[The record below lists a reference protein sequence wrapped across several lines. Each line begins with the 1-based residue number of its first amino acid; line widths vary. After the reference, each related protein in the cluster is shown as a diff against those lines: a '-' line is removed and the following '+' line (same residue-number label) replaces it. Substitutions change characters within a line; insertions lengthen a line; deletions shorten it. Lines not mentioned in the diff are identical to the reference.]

1 MRSLFLLALLFLA
14 PAALA
19 ADWSSYDNARFGYA
33 IAVPPGFS
41 GAGEADNGDGQV
53 FNSADGTQSLRAW
66 GGNVIA
72 DDFEAE
78 VAASMGYARDDGW
91 DLSYERVTPS
101 WASWSGSRNGIIL
114 YARMISLCRGSQY
127 AAFQLEY
134 PERDLKAMNAVVER
148 LVGSLRAT
156 GDGAGC

>member
-1 MRSLFLLALLFLA
+1 MRSLILLALFLCS

-19 ADWSSYDNARFGYA
+19 ADWGSYDNARFGYA

-53 FNSADGTQSLRAW
+53 FESANGTQSLRVW
-66 GGNVIA
+66 GGNVVA

-114 YARMISLCRGSQY
+114 YARMIALCSASQY

-134 PERDLKAMNAVVER
+134 PERDLSAMNPVVER
-148 LVGSLRAT
+148 LVGSFRAT

>member
-1 MRSLFLLALLFLA
+1 MRYLLLFALFFCV

-33 IAVPPGFS
+33 IGVPPGFS

-53 FNSADGTQSLRAW
+53 FNSDDGTQVLRAW

-101 WASWSGSRNGIIL
+101 WASWSGSRNGMIL
-114 YARMISLCRGSQY
+114 YVRMIALCSGTQY
-127 AAFQLEY
+127 AAFELEY
-134 PERDLKAMNAVVER
+134 PERDLQTMNPVVER
-148 LVGSLRAT
+148 LVGSFRAI
-156 GDGAGC
+156 GGGAGC